1 MGSIPVCNT
10 MNITNTAATHKKLWE
25 KHPTISRML
34 AAARGRRY
42 RRRVPQPASAAAIVA
57 EEMECLND
65 AREESEEIPELSL
78 DATPS
83 AKFKNS
89 ITNLLSNHCSE
100 IKHESDN
107 IIQSMISLS
116 KRKLKET
123 VYRHNN
129 EFFSFMSQPDRAP
142 TIIGI
147 AESIFRKYNHDVP
160 ILRGGQGNQANMTI
174 QDLNMDV
181 SLNETVADFDKKLS
195 EWKQEDRGLHVFMKQ
210 LDWIIQQ
217 YKNIGDQV
225 LHLET
230 KLYKK
235 VEQLDTLHSRIPTIM
250 SLSDN
255 EVLPDLVGTFI
266 KYAESVYANSQI
278 EEDYKKLLEAYKKW
292 NICRQIVS
300 YHTICKQ
307 DRQQDPPCSIC
318 MVEPIS
324 FAIVPCGHTFCSN
337 CCKKHNT
344 TCHICRGV
352 IREKVKLF
360 FT

>member
-1 MGSIPVCNT
+1 MGSIPVIIEYNR
-10 MNITNTAATHKKLWE
+10 NITHSWVVYKYATE
-25 KHPTISRML
+25 KHHTISRMMSTHP
-34 AAARGRRY
+34 RRH

-65 AREESEEIPELSL
+65 SREESEEIPELSL
-78 DATPS
+78 DAMPS
-83 AKFKNS
+83 VKFKNS
-89 ITNLLSNHCSE
+89 ITNILSNHCAE
-100 IKHESDN
+100 VKHGSDN
-107 IIQSMISLS
+107 IIQSTISLS
-116 KRKLKET
+116 KRKLKEL

-129 EFFSFMSQPDRAP
+129 EFFSFMARPDRSP
-142 TIIGI
+142 NIIGI

-160 ILRGGQGNQANMTI
+160 ILRGNQANMI
-174 QDLNMDV
+174 QDLNVDI
-181 SLNETVADFDKKLS
+181 SLNDTIADFDKKLS
-195 EWKQEDRGLHVFMKQ
+195 EWKQEDRGLHLFMKQ
-210 LDWIIQQ
+210 FDWILQQ

-225 LHLET
+225 FHLET
-230 KLYKK
+230 NLYKK
-235 VEQLDTLHSRIPTIM
+235 IQQLDTLHSRIPTIM

-255 EVLPDLVGTFI
+255 EVLPELVGTFI
-266 KYAESVYANSQI
+266 KYAESVYSSSQI

-292 NICRQIVS
+292 NICRQIVA

-324 FAIVPCGHTFCSN
+324 FAIVPCGHMFCSN

-352 IREKVKLF
+352 VREKVKLF
-360 FT
+360 FS